1 MGCHPD
7 RCGAK
12 WRDLRF
18 SPPAT
23 NPNGSTTLPFVIP
36 SEAEGSAVLQ
46 ARPGGFRELH
56 APFRKRKAHTLTC
69 PVQYGRK
76 SGFAPVG
83 MTIHIRVGMRVP
95 KKNCHPK
102 IKSQPSLSGL
112 ARNSLV
118 LANIFTRGPPGSP
131 SPASSVPQYNDA
143 HMTPQ
148 RILLPRHWPRVLP
161 NRPVHHPQRRCREDW
176 SEKHSRPHRW
186 V

>member
-1 MGCHPD
+1 MEGPAVFFTSNQSQWKH
-7 RCGAK
+7 
-12 WRDLRF
+12 
-18 SPPAT
+18 SPYT
-23 NPNGSTTLPFVIP
+23 FVIP
-36 SEAEGSAVLQ
+36 SEDRGICSSASSSWWLP
-46 ARPGGFRELH
+46 RTCT

-69 PVQYGRK
+69 PVQCGRK

-131 SPASSVPQYNDA
+131 SPVSSVPQYNDA
-143 HMTPQ
+143 HTTPR
-148 RILLPRHWPRVLP
+148 RILLPRHWRRVLQ